1 MKTTFRSVAAA
12 GLLALLAGTSQAG
25 IAYGSNLVV
34 NGDAEAGTAGW
45 LSYDSYSPIQS
56 VDYGNNWVKPSQPG
70 PADRGS
76 KMFTGTG
83 GYAVG
88 YQMLDLGGS
97 TTQALSYTL
106 SGWLGGWAAQ
116 GDNALFYVSFLGED
130 GGEIGHAALGP
141 VTPAD
146 RKNAT
151 GLWYQ
156 EALGLLPVG
165 TSSLGFWL
173 SMERQGGGDNDGY
186 ADNLAFALQA
196 PAQVPE
202 PQTLALLALSLGLLA
217 LQRRRAQR

>member
-1 MKTTFRSVAAA
+1 MKKQFRSLVAA
-12 GLLALLAGTSQAG
+12 GLLAALASVSQAS
-25 IAYGSNLVV
+25 ISYGSNLVV
-34 NGDAEAGTAGW
+34 NGDAESGTAGW
-45 LSYDSYSPIQS
+45 QSYAGYSPIQS
-56 VDYGNNWVKPSQPG
+56 VDYGDNWVKPSQPG

-88 YQMLDLGGS
+88 YQMLDLGGT
-97 TTQALSYTL
+97 TTQALGYSL

-116 GDNALFYVSFLGED
+116 GDNALFYVSFLGAD
-130 GGEIGHAALGP
+130 GMEIAGAALGP
-141 VTPAD
+141 VYPAD
-146 RKNAT
+146 RGNAT

-165 TSSLGFWL
+165 TSALGFWL

-186 ADNLAFALQA
+186 ADNLAFVLQA

-217 LQRRRAQR
+217 VQRQRARR